1 MLSGLAIDI
10 IAKSGING
18 DCSAVNAIWVVT
30 RLIIVPIVYNRLGDD
45 FFVFRLLI
53 QTLI

>member
-10 IAKSGING
+10 IAESGINS

-30 RLIIVPIVYNRLGDD
+30 RLIIVPMSKID
-45 FFVFRLLI
+45 
-53 QTLI
+53 